1 MGRPYYQTTHT
12 EYYIM
17 NIQSSFKTQTKN
29 LNLLQI
35 LLNKHNGRFVSQL
48 DPKLLQFSETVYLT
62 IGFDYSKDFANFTSD
77 WRLLTE
83 EVTEVNKPAWTIKVL
98 RRLRGEI
105 KHLQSLFAKV

>member
-1 MGRPYYQTTHT
+1 
-12 EYYIM
+12 M
-17 NIQSSFKTQTKN
+17 NIQSSFKTKTKN

>member
-1 MGRPYYQTTHT
+1 
-12 EYYIM
+12 M

-62 IGFDYSKDFANFTSD
+62 IGFDSGEDFSKFTSD

-83 EVTEVNKPAWTIKVL
+83 EVTEVNKASWATKVL

-105 KHLQSLFAKV
+105 KHLQRLLP

>member
-1 MGRPYYQTTHT
+1 
-12 EYYIM
+12 M

-48 DPKLLQFSETVYLT
+48 NPKLLQFSETVYMT
-62 IGFDYSKDFANFTSD
+62 IGFDSSENFAKFTSD

-83 EVTEVNKPAWTIKVL
+83 EVAEVNKAAWTVKVL

-105 KHLQSLFAKV
+105 KHLQSLFAKL